1 LQGCFLCSGIYD
13 AEAGEVGTS
22 GSRGGSPRAV
32 QFDMNRL
39 PSTTDYDEEAVVTSA
54 SPSSNITGMKRG
66 RSRDQVN
73 TLQHACSEEY
83 LEEEELQDMSNRA
96 GSCVDFMSSRSAA
109 AAAAAAAAA
118 GGGSDDEDGGNT
130 RKKLRL
136 SKEQSLLLEES
147 FKDHSTLNPVLRKNF
162 ACSLSLK
169 LICILLPA
177 VAMLI

>member
-1 LQGCFLCSGIYD
+1 
-13 AEAGEVGTS
+13 
-22 GSRGGSPRAV
+22 V

-66 RSRDQVN
+66 RSRDQMN
-73 TLQHACSEEY
+73 NLQHACSEEY
-83 LEEEELQDMSNRA
+83 LEEEELHDMSNRG

-109 AAAAAAAAA
+109 ATAAAAAAAA

-162 ACSLSLK
+162 ACGLSVK